1 LGKLETVDQI
11 ETAKYLGNL
20 SYVDKSRIGIWG
32 WSYGGYMTALC
43 MTKGADYF
51 KMGIAVAPVT
61 NWRYYDNIYTERY
74 MGLPKDNANGYDDNS
89 PVNHVRKLKGKLL
102 IVHGTADDNVH
113 LQNSMML
120 VNALVEA
127 NKQFEMQFY
136 PNKNHSIYGGYT
148 RYHLFKR
155 MTDFILENL

>member
-1 LGKLETVDQI
+1 
-11 ETAKYLGNL
+11 
-20 SYVDKSRIGIWG
+20 
-32 WSYGGYMTALC
+32 
-43 MTKGADYF
+43 
-51 KMGIAVAPVT
+51 
-61 NWRYYDNIYTERY
+61 
-74 MGLPKDNANGYDDNS
+74 MGLPKDNASGYDDNS
-89 PVNHVRKLKGKLL
+89 PVNHVKKLKGKLL